1 MKSSVACFLLIIVTF
16 FFLVI
21 VLFFRDRFLFFLA
34 GYDYEMTRTT
44 SVESFKAHAEIQ
56 KWRLTLFGL
65 TLFLGIA
72 CFVTCRNI
80 EKIEVGGWFYSI
92 GKLVGIITSILMIII
107 FIVFSILPKR
117 LV

>member
-1 MKSSVACFLLIIVTF
+1 MKSSITCFLLVIITF
-16 FFLVI
+16 FFLVV
-21 VLFFRDRFLFFLA
+21 VLFFRDRFLFFLG

-44 SVESFKAHAEIQ
+44 SVESFKAHAAIQ
-56 KWRLTLFGL
+56 KWRLAIFGL

-72 CFVTCRNI
+72 CFFTCRSM
-80 EKIEVGGWFYSI
+80 EKIEIGGWYYTV
-92 GKLVGIITSILMIII
+92 GKLVGIITSILMIVI